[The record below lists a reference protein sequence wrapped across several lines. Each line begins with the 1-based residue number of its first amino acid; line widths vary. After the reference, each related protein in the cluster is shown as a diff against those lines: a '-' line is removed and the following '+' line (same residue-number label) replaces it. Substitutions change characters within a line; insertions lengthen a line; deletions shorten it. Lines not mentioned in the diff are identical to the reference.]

1 MINGRTVVGRLRQTG
16 GEQSDSNKVNLP
28 PIHLP
33 QPISCLTARA
43 LHTLTNATPL
53 GTRAQAAVVPH
64 AAFFSAGREGGCSAR
79 TRLRIK
85 RRGKT
90 HLFLMAP
97 RHCAPPSH
105 PPDPLPSSI
114 IHQRRRLSEGSTLPH
129 RFLWLPKSNCVSDSS
144 GVKQLPSSL

>member
-53 GTRAQAAVVPH
+53 GTRAQAAVVPQ
-64 AAFFSAGREGGCSAR
+64 AAFFSAGGWEGAR
-79 TRLRIK
+79 MLRCIK
-85 RRGKT
+85 QRGKT
-90 HLFLMAP
+90 HLSLMTP
-97 RHCAPPSH
+97 RPNSFPC
-105 PPDPLPSSI
+105 SI

>member
-64 AAFFSAGREGGCSAR
+64 AAFFSWQGGKGGCSAR
-79 TRLRIK
+79 ARRRIK

-97 RHCAPPSH
+97 RHRAPPSH
-105 PPDPLPSSI
+105 PPPIPSPAQSFI
-114 IHQRRRLSEGSTLPH
+114 SGDGCLRDQHYLIAFYGSLNQIVYRTHLA
-129 RFLWLPKSNCVSDSS
+129 
-144 GVKQLPSSL
+144 

>member
-33 QPISCLTARA
+33 QPISCLTAWA
-43 LHTLTNATPL
+43 LHTLTNATL
-53 GTRAQAAVVPH
+53 GTRAQAAVPH
-64 AAFFSAGREGGCSAR
+64 AAFLFRADAPPHKTGRKNAP
-79 TRLRIK
+79 
-85 RRGKT
+85 
-90 HLFLMAP
+90 FLMASP
-97 RHCAPPSH
+97 PPPPAPSVYPPH
-105 PPDPLPSSI
+105 PILSSI
-114 IHQRRRLSEGSTLPH
+114 IHQRRRLSGGSTLPH